1 MNNIEREISLC
12 KEKIERVNSQ
22 IKSAS
27 RKLTDDDRSNQDI
40 QIIINRLYRER
51 DELQEKLGKLG
62 ETYNNAVAELSR
74 ERQALEAHNKRHIQL
89 LSSKAIFVRLIQMTQ
104 DRKQCALNEII

>member
-40 QIIINRLYRER
+40 QIIINRL
-51 DELQEKLGKLG
+51 
-62 ETYNNAVAELSR
+62 
-74 ERQALEAHNKRHIQL
+74 
-89 LSSKAIFVRLIQMTQ
+89 
-104 DRKQCALNEII
+104 